1 MSILK
6 FKGYGIPEKITKKF
20 LDDKDNE
27 QILAIEKDF
36 EGRTFYDYRFYEGK
50 ISLMFHY
57 YPNHDFVTNVYLR
70 DKEGDIGF
78 NKIYYPKF
86 VNDIAEEFS
95 DGVFNLDEINKME
108 EFYRK

>member
-6 FKGYGIPEKITKKF
+6 FKGYGIPEKLTKKF

-50 ISLMFHY
+50 IS
-57 YPNHDFVTNVYLR
+57 
-70 DKEGDIGF
+70 
-78 NKIYYPKF
+78 
-86 VNDIAEEFS
+86 S
-95 DGVFNLDEINKME
+95 
-108 EFYRK
+108 